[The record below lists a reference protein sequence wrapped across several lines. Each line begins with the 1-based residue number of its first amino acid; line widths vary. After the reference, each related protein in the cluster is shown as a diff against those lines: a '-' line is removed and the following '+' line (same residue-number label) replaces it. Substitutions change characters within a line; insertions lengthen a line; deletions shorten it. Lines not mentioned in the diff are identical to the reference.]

1 MSNKI
6 DAYNSITPR
15 VATATTAK
23 SAVAGST
30 SGSTAAKAAPVAAA
44 DTVRLTGDA
53 HQLQQLE
60 KTIAAI
66 PLVDHTRVQR
76 VRDALRDG
84 SYQINP
90 QLIAAKLL
98 RTEWDLARG

>member
-6 DAYNSITPR
+6 DAYTTIAPR
-15 VATATTAK
+15 VAAAATAK

-30 SGSTAAKAAPVAAA
+30 EAGAGTKAAPVAAA

-53 HQLQQLE
+53 HHLQQLE

-66 PLVDHTRVQR
+66 PLVDHARVQR

-90 QLIAAKLL
+90 QAIAAKLL
-98 RTEWDLARG
+98 RTEWDLARA

>member
-6 DAYNSITPR
+6 DSYHSVAPR
-15 VATATTAK
+15 VTTAAPK
-23 SAVAGST
+23 SAVP
-30 SGSTAAKAAPVAAA
+30 GSTAAGASDKPAAVPAA

-53 HQLQQLE
+53 QQLQQLE

-66 PLVDHTRVQR
+66 PLVDHARVQR

-84 SYQINP
+84 TYQINP
-90 QLIAAKLL
+90 QVIASKLA
-98 RTEWDLARG
+98 RTEWELGRT